1 MAQGTGA
8 QETGRAQEHTQK
20 KERIHQNHLLDHTQ
34 IHILITKL
42 TMAKKVAVIG
52 AGASGLPAIK
62 CCLDEG
68 LAPTCFERSDD
79 IGGLWRF
86 KTDPE
91 ESRASIY
98 KSVIINTSKEMMCY
112 SDFPIPEDFPNYM
125 HNAKVLEYFHQYMN
139 HFQLH
144 RYIKFKTSV
153 CSVKKRPDF
162 ATTGQWDVTTEHEGK
177 RETQVFDAILV
188 CIGHHTSPNLPLHS
202 FPGID
207 NFKGNYFHS
216 RDYKSPEPF
225 KNKRVIVVGIG
236 NTGVDLAVEL
246 SAVTKQVFL
255 STRRGAWLLNRVF
268 DSGLPLDVVLFNRF
282 FGLLTDYV
290 PSLVNNFLENKVNTR
305 VNHHNYG
312 LQPAHRILSQHPT
325 ISDDLPNRIISGKV
339 LMKTNIKRFREKDVE
354 FEDGTVEKDIDVVI
368 FATGYKFYFS
378 FFDESIIKV
387 EKNQTPLYKMV
398 FPPQLEM
405 PTVAFIGYIQPIG
418 AIMPVSEIQARWAT
432 RVFKGQNKLPSMSDM
447 KAEIM
452 KRREDM
458 QKRYVESQRHT
469 IQVDYVNYM
478 DEVAIE
484 IGCKPN
490 LKTLFLSD
498 PKLAWELFFGPCTPY
513 QYRLS
518 GPGKWKDA
526 KKAILT
532 QFDRIFK
539 PMHTRSLSSS
549 YSIISLNLVFK
560 LVGLLIIFASIYF
573 AL

>member
-1 MAQGTGA
+1 
-8 QETGRAQEHTQK
+8 
-20 KERIHQNHLLDHTQ
+20 
-34 IHILITKL
+34 
-42 TMAKKVAVIG
+42 MAKKVAVIG